1 MDDGTQQRQEL
12 ADKIRQSHLQSSRKL
27 KVVTLLLV
35 SFGVVACL
43 AALYWFQLG
52 PAGESSGAIAPDNA
66 TDDYGFE
73 ITQAI
78 LEGEATGAEPLEGTP
93 RVQVYEDFLCDSC
106 KIFHEETGGF
116 LREQVSSG
124 EITLS
129 YHPFSFLL
137 TQSTDEYS
145 QRATNAAVCVAD
157 EAGVMAYITM
167 HGLLLEHQPA
177 TGGAG
182 LTNEE
187 LIKFASEA
195 GANDTAACIEDQKF
209 TPWVEEATQA
219 GLDSGVKET
228 PTVRV
233 DGLSV
238 IKSENGRT
246 TMPGKAELEYAIGA
260 L

>member
-1 MDDGTQQRQEL
+1 MGDGAQQRQEL

-27 KVVTLLLV
+27 KVVTLLTV
-35 SFGVVACL
+35 SFGVIACL
-43 AALYWFQLG
+43 AALYWFQFG
-52 PAGESSGAIAPDNA
+52 PAGEAAGAVAPNNA

-73 ITQAI
+73 LTQAI
-78 LEGEATGAEPLEGTP
+78 LEGDDTGTEPVEGTP
-93 RVQVYEDFLCDSC
+93 RIQVYEDFLCESC

-116 LREQVSSG
+116 LTDQVTIG
-124 EITLS
+124 AITLS
-129 YHPFSFLL
+129 YHPFAFLL

-157 EAGVMAYITM
+157 EAGVIAYVTM

-177 TGGAG
+177 EGGPG
-182 LTNEE
+182 LSDDE
-187 LIKFASEA
+187 LIEFASES
-195 GANDTAACIEDQKF
+195 GASDASACIEDRKF
-209 TPWVEEATQA
+209 TPWVEEAAEA

-238 IKSENGRT
+238 IKSVDGRT
-246 TMPGKAELEYAIGA
+246 TMPGEPELEYAIGA